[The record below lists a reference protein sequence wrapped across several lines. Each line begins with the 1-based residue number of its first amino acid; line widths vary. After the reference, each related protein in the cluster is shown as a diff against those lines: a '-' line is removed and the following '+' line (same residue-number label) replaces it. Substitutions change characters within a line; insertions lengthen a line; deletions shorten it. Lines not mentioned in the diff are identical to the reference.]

1 MFRIGQ
7 SSDIHRLQEGR
18 KLILGGVEIAHE
30 KGLLGHSDADA
41 LTHAIAESILGALAL
56 GDLGTHF
63 PDTDERWRGVSSLFL
78 LSQVCEM
85 MEAEGYAIG
94 NLDALIMIDRPKMAP
109 HIMKMRE
116 NIAHCLHCCRRRNE
130 TMRVLIQRVRYASC
144 KVDGEY
150 TGKIDQGFRMF
161 VGCRETDD
169 DAVIAKMA
177 DKASGL
183 RIFED
188 ENGKMNRSL
197 EDVGGA
203 ILSISQFTLYA
214 DCRKGRR
221 PGFTEAARGDTAIK
235 MYDQFNEEL
244 RQRGFHVETGI
255 FGEDMKIELLNDG
268 PVTIWLDS
276 DAIM

>member
-1 MFRIGQ
+1 
-7 SSDIHRLQEGR
+7 
-18 KLILGGVEIAHE
+18 
-30 KGLLGHSDADA
+30 
-41 LTHAIAESILGALAL
+41 
-56 GDLGTHF
+56 
-63 PDTDERWRGVSSLFL
+63 
-78 LSQVCEM
+78 
-85 MEAEGYAIG
+85 
-94 NLDALIMIDRPKMAP
+94 
-109 HIMKMRE
+109 
-116 NIAHCLHCCRRRNE
+116 
-130 TMRVLIQRVRYASC
+130 MRVLILRVRYASC
-144 KVDGEY
+144 NVYEEY
-150 TGKIDQGFRMF
+150 TAKIDQGFLMF
-161 VGCRETDD
+161 VGCRESDD

-203 ILSISQFTLYA
+203 ILTISQFTLYA

-255 FGEDMKIELLNDG
+255 FGADMKIELLNDG